1 VAQVLIVDDEP
12 DLRRMLRLICE
23 NAGYHVTE
31 ATNGAAAL
39 ERVALSQPDL
49 IVTDLMMP
57 VMNGNKL
64 IQRLRQDPKTALIP
78 ILEVTGNPDAAV
90 GADATL
96 SKPFEPRRLVEAM
109 TALLKRDR
117 KS

>member
-64 IQRLRQDPKTALIP
+64 IQRLRQDPKTAVIP
-78 ILEVTGNPDAAV
+78 VLEVTGNPDAAE

-96 SKPFEPRRLVEAM
+96 SKPLEPHRLLDTMAS
-109 TALLKRDR
+109 LLKGEEET
-117 KS
+117 